1 MSLENYR
8 LAQCAVFLNGVK
20 EVLVEA
26 VDIDGL
32 REISENMDAH
42 RVVEISLERGQ
53 NDNQHIW
60 ILLLELDRE
69 FESAHF
75 GHLDINESNVIF
87 VLVFENKFSRLAAV
101 YIEADSVH
109 FFPCAQ
115 QLFYLFNYFRAVIA
129 DKYIYQKNH
138 APANIIPHFVKKANR
153 KIKNVISDY
162 FLLFDSHR
170 LN

>member
-1 MSLENYR
+1 MCFENYR
-8 LAQCAVFLNGVK
+8 LAQRAVFLNSVK
-20 EVLVEA
+20 EILVEA
-26 VDIDGL
+26 IDINGL
-32 REISENMDAH
+32 REVSENMDAH

-60 ILLLELDRE
+60 ILLLELNGE
-69 FESAHF
+69 LESAHF
-75 GHLDINESNVIF
+75 GHLDINKSDVIF
-87 VLVFENKFSRLAAV
+87 VLVFENEFSRLTAV

-115 QLFYLFNYFRAVIA
+115 QFFNLFNYFRAVVA

-138 APANIIPHFVKKANR
+138 TPANIIPHFVEKANR

-162 FLLFDSHR
+162 FLLFAGHR

>member
-1 MSLENYR
+1 MRFENYS
-8 LAQCAVFLNGVK
+8 LAQRAVLLNRVK
-20 EVLVEA
+20 EILVEA
-26 VDIDGL
+26 IDIDGL

-42 RVVEISLERGQ
+42 RVVEISLKRGQ

-60 ILLLELDRE
+60 ILLLELNGE
-69 FESAHF
+69 LESAHF

-101 YIEADSVH
+101 YIEADSVY

-115 QLFYLFNYFRAVIA
+115 QFFYLLNYFRAVIA
-129 DKYIYQKNH
+129 DKYIDQENH

-162 FLLFDSHR
+162 FLLFAGHR